1 MTKLHTIKPILKKLP
16 SLIGSPPSDEAARS
30 RDRDRTQVHRAWY
43 KTAKWQAL
51 RWSVLVRDQ
60 FTCAMCKRL
69 CAGKGEAVADHIIPH
84 RGDEA
89 MFWDADNL
97 QCLCKSCHDG
107 AKAKQE
113 RQQGFR

>member
-1 MTKLHTIKPILKKLP
+1 
-16 SLIGSPPSDEAARS
+16 
-30 RDRDRTQVHRAWY
+30 
-43 KTAKWQAL
+43 
-51 RWSVLVRDQ
+51 
-60 FTCAMCKRL
+60 MCKRL

-107 AKAKQE
+107 VKAKQE

>member
-1 MTKLHTIKPILKKLP
+1 MPKLTTIKPKVAKLAP
-16 SLIGSPPSDEAARS
+16 LMRAAYGN
-30 RDRDRTQVHRAWY
+30 RDRTQVHRAWY

-107 AKAKQE
+107 VKAKQE